1 MRYDFETT
9 ISRLNLSSA
18 KWRVMRDLKPDV
30 SPDVVPFSTADMEFV
45 NAPEIV
51 AGLKSYLDET
61 VLGYPDPAD
70 PEYLDSVCGWMKRR
84 HGWDVRPE
92 WIVGAP
98 GVVDAFFWAVRAF
111 SMEGE
116 GVIVQSPVYYPFYDA
131 IGRNGRKVVRNPLV
145 VRGGRYEIDF
155 EDLERKAADPDNSIL
170 LFCSPH
176 NPSGRVWS
184 REELAR
190 VGEICLRHG
199 VFIISDEI
207 HADIVMPGNRHT
219 AFATLSP
226 ELASNMIVCTS
237 ASKTF
242 NLAGLKTAATIVPDP
257 RVRARYQEEV
267 KRAGFYCATSLGYK
281 ASQIA
286 YDRCSPWLDEAIG
299 VIWGNHLALKAF
311 IAERLP
317 GIKAY
322 PLEGTYLQ
330 WMDFSG
336 LGLEADALASLLHDE
351 AELFF
356 DEGRKFGP
364 EGEGFQRMNLA
375 CPKRVMMA
383 GLERLEKAVREIGS
397 RQGTL
402 A

>member
-1 MRYDFETT
+1 MQYDFETT
-9 ISRLNLSSA
+9 ISRLKLSSA

-30 SPDVVPFSTADMEFV
+30 SPGVVPFSTADMEFL

-84 HGWDVRPE
+84 HGWDIQPD

-116 GVIVQSPVYYPFYDA
+116 GVIVQTPVYYPFYDA
-131 IGRNGRKVVRNPLV
+131 IGRNGRTLVRNPLV
-145 VRGGRYEIDF
+145 VRDGKYEIDF
-155 EDLERKAADPDNSIL
+155 EDLERKAADPANSIL

-190 VGEICLRHG
+190 VGEICMRHG

-226 ELASNMIVCTS
+226 ELAANMIVCTS

-242 NLAGLKTAATIVPDP
+242 NLAGLKTAATIVPDT
-257 RVRARYQEEV
+257 RVRERYREEV
-267 KRAGFYCATSLGYK
+267 RRAGFYCASSLGYK

-286 YDRCSPWLDEAIG
+286 YDRCSPWLDEAIS

-311 IAERLP
+311 LAERLP
-317 GIKAY
+317 EIKAY

-330 WMDFSG
+330 WIDFSG
-336 LGLEADALASLLHDE
+336 LGIAADALASLLHDK

-356 DEGRKFGP
+356 DDGRKFGI

-375 CPKRVMMA
+375 CPRRVMMD
-383 GLERLEKAVREIGS
+383 GLFRLERALR
-397 RQGTL
+397 
-402 A
+402 